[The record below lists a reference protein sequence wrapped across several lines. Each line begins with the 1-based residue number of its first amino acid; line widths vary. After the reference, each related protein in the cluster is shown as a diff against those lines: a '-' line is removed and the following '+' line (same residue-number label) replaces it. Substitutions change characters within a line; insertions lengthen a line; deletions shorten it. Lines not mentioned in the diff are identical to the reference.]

1 MNSLELLILDLVR
14 LIYNPT
20 YMVWWERERE
30 REREREI
37 HIWYDERERERYIYG
52 MMREREREREREE
65 TYWYDIGIIDAV
77 KMKNEYNVLKKNH

>member
-1 MNSLELLILDLVR
+1 MNSLELLILDLVW

-20 YMVWWERERE
+20 YMVWE
-30 REREREI
+30 
-37 HIWYDERERERYIYG
+37 
-52 MMREREREREREE
+52 REREREREREE